1 MSNRYLTL
9 SDLRKK
15 LGNRARSAIYADL
28 KTGRLPPPIRLGG
41 RLLWNEAE
49 IDELM
54 AALRRGA

>member
-15 LGNRARSAIYADL
+15 LGNRARSAIYVDL
-28 KTGRLPPPIRLGG
+28 QKGRLPPPIRLGG
-41 RLLWNEAE
+41 RLLWSEAE
-49 IDELM
+49 IDALM